1 MAENWVTFTV
11 GFLGLLF
18 EKECNSCEQQA
29 IEFFFYLYVYKKLDL
44 AYKKI
49 MNQHCVLFVMLDK
62 VRSMN
67 CSDLT
72 HSVWL
77 C

>member
-1 MAENWVTFTV
+1 MKLT
-11 GFLGLLF
+11 
-18 EKECNSCEQQA
+18 CEQQA
-29 IEFFFYLYVYKKLDL
+29 IELIFYLYVYKQMDL

-49 MNQHCVLFVMLDK
+49 VNQQYVLFVMLDK

-77 C
+77 H